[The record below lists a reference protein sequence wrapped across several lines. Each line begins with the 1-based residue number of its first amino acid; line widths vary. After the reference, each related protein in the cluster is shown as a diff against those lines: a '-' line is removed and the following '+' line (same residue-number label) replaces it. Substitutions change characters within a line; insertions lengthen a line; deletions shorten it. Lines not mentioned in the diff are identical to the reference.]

1 MSSDNYKLKY
11 LKYKKKY
18 LELKGGA
25 NCPKMGFF
33 QHLTECWHDAL
44 TMILLF
50 SDGLSEHVQKIF
62 DETSE
67 YKFNL
72 DDCMQYAIAHTPK
85 YIRPI
90 NISDADNEIFMTYA
104 KDYIRS
110 IFERYENEKLSII
123 PFDKIPPPLLPKP
136 DFTLP
141 ASVIEANKK
150 LTQERKPIVKKSLYR
165 RDSINQSLSCNYSIF
180 KITKINNLIK
190 MAYKHKVHG
199 GIIYHTLTSI
209 SLYNYFLLNY
219 FPENL
224 EFPDKTKKFIRLL
237 PTSLLE
243 KFNIQTLSIKPD
255 LIDMLY
261 DSIITSLDRL
271 ETDINNCIGIVLD
284 IIPNFALDKIISHE
298 PIQLSMAHAVAFMT
312 CGGKEYFYDNN
323 GVTPIDYHDF
333 VLRPQDVELN
343 PDEVYSDEDDELTK
357 FNLAYRQQQKRLMVP
372 FNWKK
377 FLLKKIETTKAELP
391 KFKISRDMSK
401 LRDLIL
407 GFSECFYGHN
417 PDKRMTVGNNLL
429 KSFFIEKFNIITI
442 HDLYNEDSYDF
453 FTTPTLFYNSTYTN
467 EEAMKKLLAID
478 NLPQLVFS
486 ALQNNNTKLMDYI
499 TEHSKYGS
507 AVVNQIKD
515 SILASKPIVM

>member
-1 MSSDNYKLKY
+1 MSSVNYKEKY
-11 LKYKKKY
+11 LKYKNKY

-44 TMILLF
+44 IMILLF
-50 SDGLSEHVQKIF
+50 SDGLSEHIQKIL
-62 DETSE
+62 DETDT

-72 DDCMQYAIAHTPK
+72 DDCMKFANTHTPK
-85 YIRPI
+85 YLKPI
-90 NISDADNEIFMTYA
+90 NISESDNELFMQYA

-141 ASVIEANKK
+141 PAVIEANKK
-150 LTQERKPIVKKSLYR
+150 IAQAQKPIVKKSLYR

-199 GIIYHTLTSI
+199 GIIYHTITGI

-224 EFPDKTKKFIRLL
+224 EFPDKTKKFIRLI

-243 KFNIQTLSIKPD
+243 IFQIQILSIKPE
-255 LIDMLY
+255 LLDMLF

-271 ETDINNCIGIVLD
+271 GTDINNSIGIVLD
-284 IIPNFALDKIISHE
+284 IIPNFALDKIMSHE
-298 PIQLSMAHAVAFMT
+298 PIQLSMAHAVAFMN

-323 GVTPIDYHDF
+323 GVIPIDYHDF
-333 VLRPQDVELN
+333 VLRPQDVQLN
-343 PDEVYSDEDDELTK
+343 PAEVYSNEDDELTK
-357 FNLAYRQQQKRLMVP
+357 FKLAYREQQKRLMAP

-391 KFKISRDMSK
+391 KIKISRDISK

-429 KSFFIEKFNIITI
+429 KSFFIEKFNIITK

-453 FTTPTLFYNSTYTN
+453 FTTPTLFVNSVYTN
-467 EEAMKKLLAID
+467 KEAMIKLMAID

-515 SILASKPIVM
+515 SIIANKPIVM